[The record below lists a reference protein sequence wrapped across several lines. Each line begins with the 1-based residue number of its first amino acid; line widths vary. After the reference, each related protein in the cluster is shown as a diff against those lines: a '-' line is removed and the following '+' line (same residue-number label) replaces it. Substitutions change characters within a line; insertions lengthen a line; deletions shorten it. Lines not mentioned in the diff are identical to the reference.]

1 MNPPCINSIA
11 HFKKKNV
18 KSLSIMEENIE
29 DLDVFSI
36 LKQDV
41 DKFLFIFCQEQ
52 KFFDSCEFQMI

>member
-1 MNPPCINSIA
+1 
-11 HFKKKNV
+11 
-18 KSLSIMEENIE
+18 MEENIE